1 MTEIPFTPPGP
12 MPFRLLIDE
21 AMRLT
26 RRHFRTIYLPVA
38 IPVAVVSTISSAFQV
53 SWLSGAMK
61 NLGSPQ
67 LLVDP
72 WYWLA
77 VLTTAF
83 IVIVAYNTVQTA
95 AVFAVSGLPVDVRR
109 SWRFT
114 FQGRVLLT
122 LGLWLVLVLGSFL
135 CCCLTLVVVPLLAF
149 LVPVMVDEGRFGF
162 QAVSRS
168 IELTRHKP
176 PGGWGESPIVKV
188 FLLLFVGTLLAYLV
202 GLVVAIPFQLPMYID
217 MFRKAVA
224 GQDFG
229 QRMSSWMW
237 LQVPAQFLNTLASI
251 AVYLYVAFGIA
262 LLFYDTRGRA
272 EGTDLRAE
280 IESSF
285 PNSPLPAPA
294 PPPPP
299 PGEPRF

>member
-12 MPFRLLIDE
+12 MPFRLLLDE

-38 IPVAVVSTISSAFQV
+38 IPVAVVSTVASALQV

-72 WYWLA
+72 RYWLA
-77 VLTTAF
+77 VLITLS

-95 AVFAVSGLPVDVRR
+95 AVFAVSGLPVDVGRA
-109 SWRFT
+109 WRFT

-122 LGLWLVLVLGSFL
+122 LGLWFVLVLGSFL

-149 LVPVMVDEGRFGF
+149 VVPVMVDEARFGL

-168 IELTRHKP
+168 VELTRHKP
-176 PGGWGESPIVKV
+176 AAGWGESPIVKV

-202 GLVVAIPFQLPMYID
+202 GFVVAIPFQIPMYVDI
-217 MFRKAVA
+217 FRKAAA
-224 GQDFG
+224 GQDVG
-229 QRMSSWMW
+229 QGMSSWMW
-237 LQVPAQFLNTLASI
+237 LQVPAQFLNTLASM
-251 AVYLYVAFGIA
+251 AVYLYVSFGIA
-262 LLFYDTRGRA
+262 LLFHDTRGRI

-280 IESSF
+280 IESNF
-285 PNSPLPAPA
+285 PFPA

-299 PGEPRF
+299 PGEPWS